1 MASMAVRAAAAVDH
15 SRVSAVFVSP
25 RCRCRCVAP
34 CAFACFC
41 GVPFSAPLAVPF
53 QVSLWVVPPAR
64 LRALPGMQY
73 VELPAV
79 EGALSPSA
87 VDKVG
92 SYPVAQVR
100 SSWVQLLFC

>member
-1 MASMAVRAAAAVDH
+1 MLSLFPPAVAVVAWRRVH
-15 SRVSAVFVSP
+15 SRVFAV
-25 RCRCRCVAP
+25 CV
-34 CAFACFC
+34 CVCFT
-41 GVPFSAPLAVPF
+41 APLAVPF
-53 QVSLWVVPPAR
+53 QVPLWVVPPAR

>member
-1 MASMAVRAAAAVDH
+1 M
-15 SRVSAVFVSP
+15 
-25 RCRCRCVAP
+25 
-34 CAFACFC
+34 
-41 GVPFSAPLAVPF
+41 PFSAPLAVPF
-53 QVSLWVVPPAR
+53 QVPLWVVPPAR

-100 SSWVQLLFC
+100 SSWVQLLLCW